1 MINLKNNKLF
11 KNLLFIFSILLVF
24 IILKIILNNLNNKEY
39 GMENFEDEPPVMKYW
54 IQRDGLFKCKNG
66 EFKKNCP
73 DGYLTQNQ
81 GAAIHHSHGDSQ
93 RLLDYIKS
101 NDKKMDELEKLLN
114 GNSNIE
120 NLEALFKEKYNK
132 KIENLENLLF
142 GEMKDGKRL
151 GGGYSQQLMTASS
164 LLTYLIPFRNDIIK
178 YFELKKKMLDDASP
192 DNIKKQEVF
201 YKKFIENH
209 LPLPELESSLK
220 NEKEKKGISKTTTN
234 KIDDILVRKD
244 NN

>member
-1 MINLKNNKLF
+1 MINIKNNKLI

-66 EFKKNCP
+66 EFKEKCP

-93 RLLDYIKS
+93 TLLDYIKS
-101 NDKKMDELEKLLN
+101 NDKKMDELEKLLK

-132 KIENLENLLF
+132 KIEKIENLLF

-151 GGGYSQQLMTASS
+151 GDGYSQQLMTVSA

-178 YFELKKKMLDDASP
+178 YFELKAKTFRESKPGNLRE
-192 DNIKKQEVF
+192 QEEF
-201 YKKFIENH
+201 YKKFKDKNKLLQEVENAF
-209 LPLPELESSLK
+209 K
-220 NEKEKKGISKTTTN
+220 NDREKKGISKTTAN
-234 KIDDILVRKD
+234 KIHDILIR
-244 NN
+244 N

>member
-1 MINLKNNKLF
+1 MINIKNNKLI

-66 EFKKNCP
+66 EFKEKCP

-93 RLLDYIKS
+93 TLLDYIKS
-101 NDKKMDELEKLLN
+101 NDKKMDELEKL
-114 GNSNIE
+114 
-120 NLEALFKEKYNK
+120 EALFKEKYNK
-132 KIENLENLLF
+132 KIEKIENLLF

-151 GGGYSQQLMTASS
+151 GDGYSQQLMTVSA

-178 YFELKKKMLDDASP
+178 YFELKAKTFRESKPGNLRE
-192 DNIKKQEVF
+192 QEEF
-201 YKKFIENH
+201 YKKFKDKNKLLQEVENAF
-209 LPLPELESSLK
+209 K
-220 NEKEKKGISKTTTN
+220 NDREKKGISKTTAN
-234 KIDDILVRKD
+234 KIHDILIR
-244 NN
+244 N